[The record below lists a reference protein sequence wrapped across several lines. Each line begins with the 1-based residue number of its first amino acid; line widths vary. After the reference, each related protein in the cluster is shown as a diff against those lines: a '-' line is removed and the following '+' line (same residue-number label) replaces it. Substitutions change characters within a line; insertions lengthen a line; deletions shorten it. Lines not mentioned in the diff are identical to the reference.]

1 MRHLP
6 LIHLAAVALLSAACG
21 GADGVSG
28 VDNNP
33 KVSPDATK
41 IEAMIAALPDWVDH
55 APSPRATIARAPVY
69 LREAVGTDLLDYRC
83 NVSGLNVV
91 KVFPRIL
98 AAGSNLT
105 NLYPGA
111 LVEGASLSSGSP
123 AVISSVARA
132 PITLRITLTIAKQSL
147 KVSDV
152 SGTSMAQ
159 AIADLQRAAA
169 EEQGTRDVI
178 PANMNFE
185 LTEASTF
192 DQSMTD
198 IGVAAGYSNP
208 IKGIGANGNINSSV
222 SRSVKTNSVVVKFV
236 QEMYTIDL
244 AEDALPTGASFFASS
259 VRESDL
265 AALAGSGKFGGDNIP
280 LYVASITY
288 GRVLFFSAQSTDVID
303 ANELKSALSVSA
315 GAFNGSASLTTRQRS
330 LLSTATYQIVP
341 FGGPQS
347 AATSAIASLDW
358 SKFFVPAQATTAV
371 PIAFTVKT
379 LKGRDVATIHND
391 VSFDARSGCAAPRNY
406 TVDVTLTR
414 VEKTSGFCLACLYT
428 TYIKGMGLPSTF
440 QTGVFGPTTGPQNFS
455 NHKSVSLSPGQSMSV
470 CSEFDVAAAC
480 MPFGYPGAVSGSTN
494 NMKALAD
501 RSEATFT
508 SSVNSVG
515 ASARFTWK
523 VKKSANY

>member
-6 LIHLAAVALLSAACG
+6 LILLATAATLSAACG

-28 VDNNP
+28 VDNNQ

-41 IEAMIAALPDWVDH
+41 IEAMIAALPDWIDN

-69 LREAVGTDLLDYRC
+69 LREAIGTDLLDYRC
-83 NVSGLNVV
+83 NVSGQNVV
-91 KVFPRIL
+91 RVFPRIL
-98 AAGSNLT
+98 AAGSNLS

-111 LVEGASLSSGSP
+111 LVEGASLSTGSP

-132 PITLRITLTIAKQSL
+132 PITLRITLPIAKQSL
-147 KVSDV
+147 NVSEV

-178 PANMNFE
+178 PANMNFA

-198 IGVAAGYSNP
+198 IGVAVGYSNP
-208 IKGIGANGNINSSV
+208 LKGISANGNISSSV

-244 AEDALPTGASFFASS
+244 AEDALPTGASFFAST

-265 AALAGSGKFGGDNIP
+265 AALASAGKFGGDNIP

-303 ANELKSALSVSA
+303 AHELQSALSASA

-347 AATSAIASLDW
+347 AATAAIASLDW
-358 SKFFVPAQATTAV
+358 SKFFVPA
-371 PIAFTVKT
+371 
-379 LKGRDVATIHND
+379 
-391 VSFDARSGCAAPRNY
+391 
-406 TVDVTLTR
+406 
-414 VEKTSGFCLACLYT
+414 
-428 TYIKGMGLPSTF
+428 
-440 QTGVFGPTTGPQNFS
+440 
-455 NHKSVSLSPGQSMSV
+455 
-470 CSEFDVAAAC
+470 
-480 MPFGYPGAVSGSTN
+480 
-494 NMKALAD
+494 
-501 RSEATFT
+501 
-508 SSVNSVG
+508 
-515 ASARFTWK
+515 
-523 VKKSANY
+523 